1 MTIYT
6 VKLNNNFSGTC
17 YGIVFS
23 GGIGKTNDE
32 MLAARLKAKGYDVT
46 SEKAPTTKKKGGK

>member
-46 SEKAPTTKKKGGK
+46 NEKAPAKKKGGR

>member
-6 VKLNNNFSGTC
+6 VKLKNDFSGTC

-46 SEKAPTTKKKGGK
+46 TKKAPAKKKGGK